1 MPLFA
6 KPSRSLLHVIKKNL
20 YTIPIFPHLKEMEV
34 IPLDKKEKLKSANKN
49 ASHNAKKPI
58 VLDQAPDPRG
68 KTGARYRFR

>member
-1 MPLFA
+1 
-6 KPSRSLLHVIKKNL
+6 
-20 YTIPIFPHLKEMEV
+20 MEV

-68 KTGARYRFR
+68 KTGAQIDTDLDNY